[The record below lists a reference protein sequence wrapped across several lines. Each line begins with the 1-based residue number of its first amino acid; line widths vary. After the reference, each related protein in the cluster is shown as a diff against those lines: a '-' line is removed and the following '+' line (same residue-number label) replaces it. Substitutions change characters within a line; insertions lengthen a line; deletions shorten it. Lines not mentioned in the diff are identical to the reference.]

1 MAIAHTPTT
10 RTTGRTDL
18 APMLRDLIPF
28 RNTTGS
34 LRGERVDA
42 FRPDVLH
49 SWLDAETRATFYA
62 DDDGARIDFVV
73 WSYGTPIAWHTGN
86 GWRMPDRRYSVTTSR
101 HQSQVRRGISGAN
114 Q

>member
-42 FRPDVLH
+42 FRPDVFY
-49 SWLDAETRATFYA
+49 SWLDDETRAAFYA
-62 DDDGARIDFVV
+62 DDDAGRIDFVV
-73 WSYGTPIAWHTGN
+73 WSYGTPIAWHTEN
-86 GWRMPDRRYSVTTSR
+86 GWTMPDRRYSATTSR